1 MDVDESQ
8 ANLAARLE
16 ALEAKIDKFTRLDG
30 EDMQTALAARLE
42 TLEALEARVEGFLQQ
57 GLTERIA
64 RLEDALTL
72 VSDIERYQPLQRLL
86 RTGKLL
92 EADEETVRVILQEAG
107 TPNRE
112 DLTPDAIRLF
122 PCSVLRIIDRLWT
135 TYTGGRFGFSVQLK
149 LYQAVGGTLETA
161 IVQDTAPLNR
171 LGEQVGWR
179 QNGQWKTIDQA
190 RHDLE
195 DPIGCYPVVWW
206 SSPYG
211 AKMVNYF
218 MIRLLTCEL

>member
-16 ALEAKIDKFTRLDG
+16 ALEAKIDQFTRLDG

-42 TLEALEARVEGFLQQ
+42 TLEALEARVEDFLQQ

-179 QNGQWKTIDQA
+179 QNDQWKTIDQA

-206 SSPYG
+206 NSPYG

>member
-1 MDVDESQ
+1 MDGEESQ
-8 ANLAARLE
+8 ADLAAR
-16 ALEAKIDKFTRLDG
+16 
-30 EDMQTALAARLE
+30 
-42 TLEALEARVEGFLQQ
+42 LEALEARVEGFLQQ

-72 VSDIERYQPLQRLL
+72 VTDVERYQPLQRLL
-86 RTGKLL
+86 KTGKLL

-122 PCSVLRIIDRLWT
+122 PCSVLRVIDRLWT
-135 TYTGGRFGFSVQLK
+135 TYTGDRFGFSVQLK

-161 IVQDTAPLNR
+161 IAQDGGILSS
-171 LGEQVGWR
+171 LGDRVGWR
-179 QNGQWKTIDQA
+179 QNNQWKTIDQA
-190 RHDLE
+190 RHNLE
-195 DPIGCYPVVWW
+195 DPVGCYPVVWW
-206 SSPYG
+206 DSPYG

-218 MIRLLTCEL
+218 MIRLFTCGL

>member
-1 MDVDESQ
+1 MDGERSQ
-8 ANLAARLE
+8 ADLAARLE
-16 ALEAKIDKFTRLDG
+16 ELE
-30 EDMQTALAARLE
+30 ARLE
-42 TLEALEARVEGFLQQ
+42 GFIQQ
-57 GLTERIA
+57 GLAERIA

-72 VSDIERYQPLQRLL
+72 VTDVERYQPLQRLL
-86 RTGKLL
+86 KTGKLR

-107 TPNRE
+107 TPNRD

-122 PCSVLRIIDRLWT
+122 PCSVLRVVDRLWT

-149 LYQAVGGTLETA
+149 LYQSVGGTLESA
-161 IVQDTAPLNR
+161 LAQDMDTLRR

-179 QNGQWKTIDQA
+179 ENDQWRTLDQA

-195 DPIGCYPVVWW
+195 DPVGCYPVIWW
-206 SSPYG
+206 DSPYG

-218 MIRLLTCEL
+218 MARLFSCEL

>member
-16 ALEAKIDKFTRLDG
+16 ALEAKIDRFTQLDG
-30 EDMQTALAARLE
+30 KDMQTALAARLE

-72 VSDIERYQPLQRLL
+72 VSDVERYQPLQRLL

-122 PCSVLRIIDRLWT
+122 PCSVLRIIDRLWV

-149 LYQAVGGTLETA
+149 LYLETA

-179 QNGQWKTIDQA
+179 EKDRWKTIDEA

-218 MIRLLTCEL
+218 MIRLLTCDL